1 MRADK
6 PGKTSFAR
14 QVDFLGYKQ
23 KDKPAYQFSMNNK
36 YEDHIPRSQVRDD
49 PNNVVKY
56 GINEIISL
64 KDTLSS

>member
-36 YEDHIPRSQVRDD
+36 YEDHIPRS
-49 PNNVVKY
+49 
-56 GINEIISL
+56 
-64 KDTLSS
+64 